1 MRRTNNNYRKVIR
14 QTLLEMYKRIDVL
27 LYSVPIGSNLDEDE
41 DAANAVLNIRAIESE
56 WILDKDLLEK
66 VSVIVVNPN
75 S

>member
-1 MRRTNNNYRKVIR
+1 
-14 QTLLEMYKRIDVL
+14 MYKRIDVL

>member
-56 WILDKDLLEK
+56 WILDKDLLEQ

>member
-1 MRRTNNNYRKVIR
+1 
-14 QTLLEMYKRIDVL
+14 MYKRIDYF

-41 DAANAVLNIRAIESE
+41 KAANAVLNIRAIESE
-56 WILDKDLLEK
+56 WILDKDLLEQ